1 MAKLRPEGQM
11 RPIWPFDPAHHT
23 CPIYII
29 IIILPFPAVHAFAQ
43 KNGVEQAKSILAC

>member
-1 MAKLRPEGQM
+1 M
-11 RPIWPFDPAHHT
+11 RPVWPFDPAHHT
-23 CPIYII
+23 CPIYIII